1 MISSTT
7 NIKIAIEYL
16 HWIQSNLGMI
26 QGLPDELYYDGD
38 SGSAV
43 PVDLPVGSYE
53 FQQSYG
59 LCDNILMS
67 VLEYEDTVHMF
78 LDCPECKSKT
88 YPCGDHE
95 DFVEDVNLYN
105 NPKRLELIKH
115 CIKYMQDVLEK
126 RDAQED

>member
-1 MISSTT
+1 MLSSTT

-26 QGLPDELYYDGD
+26 QGLPDSFHYED
-38 SGSAV
+38 SLTV
-43 PVDLPVGSYE
+43 VLPVGFYE
-53 FQQSYG
+53 FQQCNG

-67 VLEYEDTVHMF
+67 VLEYEDTVDMF
-78 LDCPECKSKT
+78 LDWPECVT
-88 YPCGDHE
+88 RVYPCGDHE
-95 DFVEDVNLYN
+95 DFAGDVNLYN
-105 NPKRLELIKH
+105 NPKRIELIKH

>member
-16 HWIQSNLGMI
+16 HWIQSNLDMI
-26 QGLPDELYYDGD
+26 QGLPHEYYTYK
-38 SGSAV
+38 AV

-53 FQQSYG
+53 FQQALG
-59 LCDNILMS
+59 LCDNILMD
-67 VLEYEDTVHMF
+67 VLEYEDATDMF
-78 LDCPECKSKT
+78 VEWPECKSKT

-95 DFVEDVNLYN
+95 DFVFDVNLYR
-105 NPKRLELIKH
+105 NPKRIELIKH
-115 CIKYMQDVLEK
+115 CIEYMQDVLEK

>member
-1 MISSTT
+1 MLSSTT

-16 HWIQSNLGMI
+16 RWIQSNLDMI
-26 QGLPDELYYDGD
+26 QGLTNEYYTYN
-38 SGSAV
+38 AV
-43 PVDLPVGSYE
+43 PVDLPVGAYE
-53 FQQSYG
+53 FQQCLG
-59 LCDNILMS
+59 LCDNILND
-67 VLEYEDTVHMF
+67 VLEYEDTTDMF
-78 LDCPECKSKT
+78 LDWPECTSKI

-95 DFVEDVNLYN
+95 DFVADVNLYC

>member
-16 HWIQSNLGMI
+16 HWIQSNLDMI
-26 QGLPDELYYDGD
+26 QALPDVIDGD
-38 SGSAV
+38 YSAV

-53 FQQSYG
+53 FEQCFG

-67 VLEYEDTVHMF
+67 VLEYEDTVDMF
-78 LDCPECKSKT
+78 LDWSECKSKT

-95 DFVEDVNLYN
+95 AFCDDRNLYL
-105 NPKRLELIKH
+105 NPKRIELIKH
-115 CIKYMQDVLEK
+115 CIKYMQNVLEK

>member
-1 MISSTT
+1 MLSSTT

-16 HWIQSNLGMI
+16 HWVQSNLDMI
-26 QGLPDELYYDGD
+26 QGLPHEYYTYK
-38 SGSAV
+38 AV

-53 FQQSYG
+53 FQHALG
-59 LCDNILMS
+59 LCDNILMD
-67 VLEYEDTVHMF
+67 VLEYEDATDMF
-78 LDCPECKSKT
+78 ADWSGCVSKI

-95 DFVEDVNLYN
+95 DFVFDVNLYR
-105 NPKRLELIKH
+105 NPKRIELIKH